1 MSSNEKQID
10 PDSSPLPEPPKR
22 KRGRPKKQPQELLG
36 PLPLK
41 KPRGRPKGSKKR
53 SASGGQTVESSAEK
67 RPRGRPRKWPQLLI
81 QEKETQ
87 EGSLQESSDLNS
99 MSPPAT
105 GGAPGKD
112 SHRTGRTTGLRR
124 SLSTAPAAPQ

>member
-105 GGAPGKD
+105 GE
-112 SHRTGRTTGLRR
+112 TTPSNWSADQRGELG
-124 SLSTAPAAPQ
+124 